1 MFRVSDVRLSRQQ
14 PYSLPGLASVTISVL
29 GYHTL
34 WTSQVNKGRMSG
46 NLAPKA
52 IQFLL
57 KFESYWPVEALLTR
71 YFQARCAEV
80 HLLPMRQCLGTLSH
94 GKGWAITDLQML
106 PRKVSFI
113 QSEVCFLFS
122 SFFSSFHSQL
132 IFFKQA
138 FSHFKANLWLSVE

>member
-14 PYSLPGLASVTISVL
+14 PYSLPGLASFTISVL

-34 WTSQVNKGRMSG
+34 WTSQVNIGRMSG

-57 KFESYWPVEALLTR
+57 KVESYWPVEALLTR
-71 YFQARCAEV
+71 YFQARCTEV

-122 SFFSSFHSQL
+122 FVFFSSFHSQL
-132 IFFKQA
+132 VFSNKHFPILKQTYG
-138 FSHFKANLWLSVE
+138 FL